1 MKILIIDDE
10 KLSLMRLKRLL
21 NESTD
26 SIIFSAT
33 SAYEAIKVLEKN
45 PDIEAAFVDIK
56 MPDMSGLELAY
67 RLLGINENLF
77 VVFQTAYDEYALEAF
92 KVGAIDYIVKPYTQE
107 EIRRVLSRIDKFREA
122 KKETRFMVKTLQG
135 HYMIISPSEIFYIKA
150 ELKES
155 MIRTR
160 DDYIYYPLSI
170 SAFEEKLK
178 NHDFFRVHKSYLIN
192 VRKISRI
199 NRTLQSKLIFR
210 FSGIDD
216 VITSS
221 KDGARLFR
229 EKYGWLSFSENQL
242 ENKEG

>member
-21 NESTD
+21 NETTD

-33 SAYEAIKVLEKN
+33 SAYEAITLLERN
-45 PDIEAAFVDIK
+45 PDIEAAFIDIK

-67 RLLGINENLF
+67 RLLSINENLF
-77 VVFQTAYDEYALEAF
+77 ILFQTAYDEYALDAF
-92 KVGAIDYIVKPYTQE
+92 RIGAIDYIVKPYSQD
-107 EIRRVLSRIDKFREA
+107 EIRRVLSKIEKFREV
-122 KKETRFMVKTLQG
+122 KKETRFMVKTLEG
-135 HYMIISPSEIFYIKA
+135 NYRIISYSDIFYIKA

-155 MIRTR
+155 MIRTK

-178 NHDFFRVHKSYLIN
+178 NYDFFRVHKSYLIN

-199 NRTLQSKLIFR
+199 NRTLQSKLVFR

-216 VITSS
+216 VVTSS

-229 EKYGWLSFSENQL
+229 EKYGWLSFSE
-242 ENKEG
+242 KIG